1 MNAVDAECKNSQIC
15 ISSKV
20 SFSNADFYIFFCNH
34 VIFNSVHRLV
44 IHMELH
50 EFQTKVYP
58 LKNKLF
64 RFAKRMLDHT
74 EEAED
79 LVQEVFIKLWNL
91 RYKLDE
97 YRSVEA
103 LAMITTKNLCLDK
116 IKARRYP
123 VENMENHRQFLENI
137 PDEIKIDYSDLIHG
151 IHQAIKL
158 LPQQQQMI
166 VHLRDIEG
174 YEFEEIAEIVD
185 MNENAIRVAL
195 SRARKRIRELLT
207 KTNIYEYQRN

>member
-1 MNAVDAECKNSQIC
+1 MDPE
-15 ISSKV
+15 
-20 SFSNADFYIFFCNH
+20 
-34 VIFNSVHRLV
+34 
-44 IHMELH
+44 
-50 EFQTKVYP
+50 EFQIKVYP

-64 RFAKRMLDHT
+64 RFARRMLDHT
-74 EEAED
+74 EDAED
-79 LVQEVFIKLWNL
+79 LVQEAFIKLWN
-91 RYKLDE
+91 RRDKLDA

-103 LAMITTKNLCLDK
+103 LAMITVKNLCLDK

-123 VENMENHRQFLENI
+123 VENMENHRQFLENM
-137 PDEIKIDYSDLIHG
+137 PEDAKVDHSDLIHG
-151 IHQAIKL
+151 IYQAMKL
-158 LPQQQQMI
+158 LPEQQQII

-174 YEFEEIAEIVD
+174 YEFDEIAEIVD

>member
-1 MNAVDAECKNSQIC
+1 MNLQ
-15 ISSKV
+15 
-20 SFSNADFYIFFCNH
+20 
-34 VIFNSVHRLV
+34 
-44 IHMELH
+44 
-50 EFQTKVYP
+50 EFQVKVYP

-64 RFAKRMLDHT
+64 RFARRMLDHT

-79 LVQEVFIKLWNL
+79 VVQETFIRLWN
-91 RYKLDE
+91 RRDKLDE

-123 VENMENHRQFLENI
+123 VENMENHRQFVENL
-137 PDEIKIDYSDLIHG
+137 PSETKADHADLIYG

-158 LPQQQQMI
+158 LPEQQQI
-166 VHLRDIEG
+166 IIHLRDIEG
-174 YEFEEIAEIVD
+174 YEFEEIAAIVD

-195 SRARKRIRELLT
+195 SRARKKIRELLT
-207 KTNIYEYQRN
+207 KTKMYEYQRN

>member
-1 MNAVDAECKNSQIC
+1 MDLQ
-15 ISSKV
+15 
-20 SFSNADFYIFFCNH
+20 
-34 VIFNSVHRLV
+34 
-44 IHMELH
+44 
-50 EFQTKVYP
+50 EFQKKVYP

-79 LVQEVFIKLWNL
+79 IVQETFIKLWN
-91 RYKLDE
+91 RRDKLDE

-123 VENMENHRQFLENI
+123 VENMDNHRQFIESM
-137 PDEIKIDYSDLIHG
+137 PAETKVDHSDLIFG
-151 IHQAIKL
+151 IHQAIES
-158 LPQQQQMI
+158 LPEQQQMI

-174 YEFEEIAEIVD
+174 YEFEEIARVVD

-207 KTNIYEYQRN
+207 KTKIYEYQRN

>member
-1 MNAVDAECKNSQIC
+1 MN
-15 ISSKV
+15 
-20 SFSNADFYIFFCNH
+20 
-34 VIFNSVHRLV
+34 
-44 IHMELH
+44 LH
-50 EFQTKVYP
+50 EFQSKVYP

-79 LVQEVFIKLWNL
+79 IVQETFIRLWN
-91 RYKLDE
+91 RRDKLDE

-123 VENMENHRQFLENI
+123 VESMENHRQFLENM
-137 PDEIKIDYSDLIHG
+137 PAETKVDHSDLISG
-151 IHQAIKL
+151 IHQAMKL
-158 LPQQQQMI
+158 LPEQQQMI

-174 YEFEEIAEIVD
+174 YEFEEIAEIVN

-195 SRARKRIRELLT
+195 SRGRKRIRELLT
-207 KTNIYEYQRN
+207 KTNIYEYHRN

>member
-1 MNAVDAECKNSQIC
+1 MDIQ
-15 ISSKV
+15 
-20 SFSNADFYIFFCNH
+20 
-34 VIFNSVHRLV
+34 
-44 IHMELH
+44 
-50 EFQTKVYP
+50 EFQLKIYP

-64 RFAKRMLDHT
+64 RFAKRMLDQT
-74 EEAED
+74 EAAED
-79 LVQEVFIKLWNL
+79 IVQEVFIKLWNK
-91 RYKLDE
+91 REKLNE

-116 IKARRYP
+116 IKSRRYP
-123 VENMENHRQFLENI
+123 VEKMEDHRQFIESM
-137 PDEIKIDYSDLIHG
+137 PDETKVDNSDIIHE

-158 LPQQQQMI
+158 LPEQQQMI

-174 YEFEEIAEIVD
+174 YEFGEIAEITD

>member
-1 MNAVDAECKNSQIC
+1 MDIQ
-15 ISSKV
+15 
-20 SFSNADFYIFFCNH
+20 
-34 VIFNSVHRLV
+34 
-44 IHMELH
+44 
-50 EFQTKVYP
+50 EFQLKIYP

-64 RFAKRMLDHT
+64 RFAKRMLDQT
-74 EEAED
+74 EAAED
-79 LVQEVFIKLWNL
+79 IVQEVFIKLWNK
-91 RYKLDE
+91 REKLNE

-116 IKARRYP
+116 IKSRRYP
-123 VENMENHRQFLENI
+123 VEKMEDHRQFIESM
-137 PDEIKIDYSDLIHG
+137 PDETKVDNSDIILE

-158 LPQQQQMI
+158 LPEQQQMI

-174 YEFEEIAEIVD
+174 YEFEEIAEITD